1 VIDEQVLGGDW
12 EGAQEKHHGVWEGF
26 EGEVGAVLRGGLG
39 WVHGRGSRLPA
50 FLALRAL
57 WSGEWR

>member
-1 VIDEQVLGGDW
+1 MECGRALRGRW
-12 EGAQEKHHGVWEGF
+12 ALFF
-26 EGEVGAVLRGGLG
+26 EGGLG
-39 WVHGRGSRLPA
+39 WVDGRGRRLPA